1 MKIEE
6 KLNSNNEI
14 KSSTV
19 CAIPWNHL
27 VIQQNGNYRACCQC
41 IRHPYGILK
50 DEHELPLNILTH
62 SIDEAR
68 NSNVL
73 KDIRKAMI
81 KGEKPEVCNLCWEEE
96 KLGIISRRLNV
107 NTMFDEPDLTKT
119 DIDGTIDLQ
128 SYPLEYMDLRFG
140 NLCNQACRSCGPTD
154 SSLWYEEIA
163 ETQNQFNFYNF
174 KTYNFKSKGSAIA
187 IDSDD
192 FLWYNQSNFETEFR
206 KNLQNIKR
214 LYFTGGEPTINKAH
228 FNTLQICID
237 EGVAHKIALDYNSN
251 LMSIPE
257 HLLEKWS
264 HFPTVNIGASI
275 DAYGNLANYVRYPS
289 QWDTIEKNIFYLD
302 NYTFTNNFHFGIS
315 STISILNILNFID
328 LTEWMIDK
336 NFKVLLPTPTY
347 HMLNGPNYLNVQ
359 ILPIK
364 TKDMIVTKYNDFF
377 DKLRQK
383 NMKYDSLISYYN
395 NIISFMYE
403 KDENVNELKRFFD
416 KMSKSDKF
424 RKQDLFSYI
433 PWIKDTWDYVNEQ
446 K

>member
-1 MKIEE
+1 MQTKNIPVQTDSPT
-6 KLNSNNEI
+6 L
-14 KSSTV
+14 

-27 VIQQNGNYRACCQC
+27 VIQQDGNFRACCQC
-41 IRHPYGILK
+41 IRHPYGLLK
-50 DEHELPLNILTH
+50 DDQNNTMNILSHT
-62 SIDEAR
+62 INEAR

-81 KGEKPEVCNLCWEEE
+81 NGEKPEVCNLCWDEE
-96 KLGIISRRLNV
+96 KIGIVSRRLNV
-107 NTMFDEPDLTKT
+107 NTMFDKPDISKT
-119 DIDGTIDLQ
+119 SEDGSIDTE

-140 NLCNQACRSCGPTD
+140 NLCNQACRSCGPTE
-154 SSLWYEEIA
+154 SSLWYEEVA
-163 ETQNQFNFYNF
+163 ETQKQFNFYNL

-192 FLWYNQSNFETEFR
+192 FLWYHKPNFETEFR
-206 KNLQNIKR
+206 KNLQSIKR

-237 EGVAHKIALDYNSN
+237 EGVAHNIALDYNSN
-251 LMSIPE
+251 LMSVPD

-275 DAYGNLANYVRYPS
+275 DAYGDLANYVRYPS
-289 QWDTIEKNIFYLD
+289 QWETIEKNIFYLD

-328 LTEWMIDK
+328 LNEWMLDK
-336 NFKVLLPTPTY
+336 NFKILMRTPTY
-347 HMLNGPNYLNVQ
+347 HMLNGPTYLNVQ

-364 TKDMIVTKYNDFF
+364 TKDMIFKKYNDFF
-377 DKLRQK
+377 DKLKQK
-383 NMKYDSLISYYN
+383 NGEYDSLISYYT

-403 KDENVNELKRFFD
+403 KDEDVNELKRFFD
-416 KMSKSDKF
+416 KMSKSDQF

-433 PWIKDTWDYVNEQ
+433 PWIKDTWEYVNEQ